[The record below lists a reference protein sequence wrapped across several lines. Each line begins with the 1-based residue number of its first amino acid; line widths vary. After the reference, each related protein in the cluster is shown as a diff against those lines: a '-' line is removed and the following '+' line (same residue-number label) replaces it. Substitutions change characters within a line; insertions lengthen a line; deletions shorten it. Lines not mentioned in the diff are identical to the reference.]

1 MQKKLLGLAVAGA
14 LAAPA
19 AAVAQV
25 EVYGFVN
32 MSVGNVRY
40 SEPTQSAV
48 IGTTGVGSISK
59 WDVQSHASNYGIR
72 GRENIGMGQTAWFQ
86 IEQNAPMERS
96 NNVAITPASRNSA
109 VGIQGGWGNF
119 FIGQWTTPW
128 ADLDALWGIGTV
140 GGLGP
145 ITSIIGRRETT
156 GTAPNPNCAN
166 NHNSPTPGVC
176 DAVEAGGGVGHA
188 FWRRASQSVFYQSPV
203 FAGVQ
208 VKLMY
213 QTNEGKSN
221 TTNGGTVIAD
231 PSMWSASVQWAGM
244 GGRVRVGAAVDSH
257 KEFTSQGKTDNGFR
271 VTGGWN
277 FGFMD
282 IGLAYEA
289 MTYKTPTTDC
299 DAKQYGVQFA
309 VPIGNGA
316 IRGAY
321 AVAKDIKGDYT
332 HSATATAGAN
342 FLSTGAGSCGIAPA
356 AVGFDTSNNGA
367 KTWNLGYDYRF
378 SKRTTVGI
386 GYAAID
392 NDEGAVFTW
401 TGLPPTQ
408 TGGGA
413 GITGQ
418 SVANTPLPGSD
429 PSVFFVNIVHRF

>member
-14 LAAPA
+14 LAAPGIA
-19 AAVAQV
+19 LAQV

-32 MSVGNVRY
+32 MSAGMVKY
-40 SEPTQSAV
+40 SEPSQFTVGGGSTV
-48 IGTTGVGSISK
+48 GVGSVSK

-72 GRENIGMGQTAWFQ
+72 GRENVGMGQTAWFQ

-109 VGIQGGWGNF
+109 VGIQGNWGNF

-156 GTAPNPNCAN
+156 GAAPNPNCAN
-166 NHNSPTPGVC
+166 GHTSPTPGVC

-188 FWRRASQSVFYQSPV
+188 FWRRASQSIFYQSPV

-208 VKLMY
+208 LKFMY
-213 QTNEGKSN
+213 QTNEGKAT

-244 GGRVRVGAAVDSH
+244 GGRVRVGAAFDAH
-257 KEFTSQGKTDNGFR
+257 KDFTTAGETDNGFR

-282 IGLAYEA
+282 IGLAYEQ
-289 MTYKTPTTDC
+289 MTYKAVSGDC
-299 DAKQYGVQFA
+299 DAKQYGIGIA
-309 VPIGNGA
+309 IPIGQGA
-316 IRGAY
+316 IRGSY
-321 AVAKDIKGDYT
+321 AVAADIKGDFT
-332 HSATATAGAN
+332 GAAAPAGT
-342 FLSTGAGSCGIAPA
+342 FGAGSCGAAPVA
-356 AVGFDTSNNGA
+356 GLDTTNNGA
-367 KTWNLGYDYRF
+367 KTWNIGYDYRF
-378 SKRTTVGI
+378 SKRTTVGF
-386 GYAAID
+386 GYAAIE
-392 NDEGAVFTW
+392 NDDAAVFTW
-401 TGLPPTQ
+401 TGMPPTQ

-429 PSVFFVNIVHRF
+429 PSVFFINIVHRF

>member
-14 LAAPA
+14 LAAPGIA
-19 AAVAQV
+19 LAQV

-32 MSVGNVRY
+32 MSAGMVKY
-40 SEPTQSAV
+40 SEPSQFTVGGGSTV
-48 IGTTGVGSISK
+48 GVGSVSK

-109 VGIQGGWGNF
+109 VGIQGNWGNF

-156 GTAPNPNCAN
+156 GAAPNPNCAN
-166 NHNSPTPGVC
+166 GHTSPTPGVC

-188 FWRRASQSVFYQSPV
+188 FWRRASQSIFYQSPV

-208 VKLMY
+208 LKFMY
-213 QTNEGKSN
+213 QTNEGKAN
-221 TTNGGTVIAD
+221 TTNGGTFVAD

-244 GGRVRVGAAVDSH
+244 GGRVRVGAAFDAH
-257 KEFTSQGKTDNGFR
+257 KDFTTAGETDNGFR

-282 IGLAYEA
+282 IGLAYEQ
-289 MTYKTPTTDC
+289 MTYKAVSGDC
-299 DAKQYGVQFA
+299 DAKQYGIGIA
-309 VPIGNGA
+309 IPIGQGA
-316 IRGAY
+316 IRGSY
-321 AVAKDIKGDYT
+321 AVAADIKGDFT
-332 HSATATAGAN
+332 GAAAPAGT
-342 FLSTGAGSCGIAPA
+342 FGAGSCGAAPVA
-356 AVGFDTSNNGA
+356 GLDTTNNGA
-367 KTWNLGYDYRF
+367 KTWNIGYDYRF
-378 SKRTTVGI
+378 SKRTTVGF
-386 GYAAID
+386 GYAAIE
-392 NDEGAVFTW
+392 NDDAAVFTW
-401 TGLPPTQ
+401 TGMPPTQ

-429 PSVFFVNIVHRF
+429 PSVFFINIVHRF